1 MIDKFYDL
9 IQDRMPIPAKYKMRR
24 DGQHFIVL
32 PSNIGVLISLNNTSS
47 FILYNCDGKNNINQ
61 LTDLLHKQFESVPL
75 LDLKKD
81 VTLCLR
87 KLEAMGLIVGYN

>member
-9 IQDRMPIPAKYKMRR
+9 IQDRMPIPAEYKMRR

-32 PSNIGVLISLNNTSS
+32 PSNIGVLISLNDTSS
-47 FILYNCDGKNNINQ
+47 FILYNCDGKKNINQ
-61 LTDLLHKQFESVPL
+61 LTDLLHKQFENVSM